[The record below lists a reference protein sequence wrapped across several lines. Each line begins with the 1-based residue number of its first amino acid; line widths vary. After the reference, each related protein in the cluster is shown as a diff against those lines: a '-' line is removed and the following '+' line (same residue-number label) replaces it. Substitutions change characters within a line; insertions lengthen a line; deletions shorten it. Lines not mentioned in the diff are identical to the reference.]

1 MASFDDEFNQGRDHG
16 AEATYRVGNK
26 RPPLHSRFK
35 SGISGN
41 PNGRPKDR
49 PKGYPIL
56 NQTLTK
62 ELSKSVSA
70 TVNGKPVTATNGE
83 PLAVSL
89 VKNAITKGP
98 AAMALLLKVIQQ
110 LEPEAAA
117 AEARKKGRVRR
128 NARRRPR

>member
-16 AEATYRVGNK
+16 AEAPYRVGNK

-62 ELSKSVSA
+62 ELSK
-70 TVNGKPVTATNGE
+70 PVTATNAE
-83 PLAVSL
+83 PLAGSL

-117 AEARKKGRVRR
+117 TEARKKGRVRR